1 MIALHPV
8 EYDRIA
14 ELYDRYVTA
23 DYDIPFFVSTLPLA
37 QGGEVV
43 ELTAGTGRLSIP
55 LIEAG
60 ARLTCVDLS
69 PKMLDVLR
77 RKLVARDLKAEV
89 LCRNVCR
96 LDLPSRYALAL
107 MPFQAFMEIVDEAEQ
122 LATLRSVFACL
133 EPGGHFIC
141 TLHNPTVRRLQVDG
155 TMRAVGSFPSYD
167 GTLVVSGSEAGGDPI
182 VVRSQFFESFGL
194 DGELRWKRLL
204 SMRFALIGRDAFER
218 MATDAGFRVAA
229 LMGDYSGGPF
239 RPESSPV
246 MIWTLERPV

>member
-1 MIALHPV
+1 MNATPPI

-14 ELYDRYVTA
+14 ELYDRFVTA
-23 DYDIPFFVSTLPLA
+23 DYDVPFFVAALA
-37 QGGEVV
+37 LARGGEVI

-77 RKLVARDLKAEV
+77 RKLVAHDFDAEV
-89 LCRNVCR
+89 LCRNVSR
-96 LDLPSRYALAL
+96 LDLPPRYALAL
-107 MPFQAFMEIVDEAEQ
+107 MPFQAFMEVVDEAEQ
-122 LATLRSVFACL
+122 RATLRSVFACL

-141 TLHNPTVRRLQVDG
+141 TLHNPTVRRPQVDG
-155 TMRAVGSFPSYD
+155 TLRAVGSFPSYD
-167 GTLVVSGSEAGGDPI
+167 GTLVVSGAEVGGDPI

-194 DGELRWKRLL
+194 DGVLRWKRLL
-204 SMRFALIGRDAFER
+204 SMRFALIGPDTFER
-218 MATDAGFRVAA
+218 MATEAGFRVVT
-229 LMGDYSGGPF
+229 LMGDYAGGPF

-246 MIWTLERPV
+246 MIWTLERPG

>member
-1 MIALHPV
+1 MNATPPI

-23 DYDIPFFVSTLPLA
+23 DHDVPFFVAALPLA
-37 QGGEVV
+37 RGGEVV

-69 PKMLDVLR
+69 PKMLDILR
-77 RKLVARDLKAEV
+77 RKLVARDLDAEI

-122 LATLRSVFACL
+122 RATLRSVFACL

-141 TLHNPTVRRLQVDG
+141 TLHNPTVRRQQVDG
-155 TMRAVGSFPSYD
+155 TLRAVGAFPSYD
-167 GTLVVSGSEAGGDPI
+167 GTLVVSGAEVGGDPI

-194 DGELRWKRLL
+194 DGGLRWKRLL
-204 SMRFALIGRDAFER
+204 PMRFAFIDPDAFEA
-218 MATDAGFRVAA
+218 MATAAGFRVVA
-229 LMGDYSGGPF
+229 LMGDYAGGPF

-246 MIWTLERPV
+246 MIWTLERPA

>member
-1 MIALHPV
+1 MNATPPV
-8 EYDRIA
+8 GYDRIA

-23 DYDIPFFVSTLPLA
+23 DHDVAFFIAALELA
-37 QGGEVV
+37 RGGEVV

-89 LCRNVCR
+89 LCRNVAQ

-107 MPFQAFMEIVDEAEQ
+107 MPFQAFMEIVEEAEQ

-155 TMRAVGSFPSYD
+155 TLRAVGSFPSYD
-167 GTLVVSGSEAGGDPI
+167 GTLVVSGTEAGGDPI
-182 VVRSQFFESFGL
+182 VVRSQFSESFGL

-204 SMRFALIGRDAFER
+204 SMRFALIGRNAFER

-229 LMGDYSGGPF
+229 LMGDYAGGPF